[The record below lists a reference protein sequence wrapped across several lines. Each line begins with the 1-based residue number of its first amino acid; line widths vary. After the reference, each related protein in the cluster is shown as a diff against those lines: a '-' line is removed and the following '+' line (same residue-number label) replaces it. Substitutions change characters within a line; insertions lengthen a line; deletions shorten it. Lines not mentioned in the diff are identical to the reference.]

1 MIVKRTWKRRSQQL
15 KRKPKVKHLIVLK
28 LSELDNLL
36 VIRELTNE
44 TAGAAAKLL
53 NKSVKSGM
61 V

>member
-15 KRKPKVKHLIVLK
+15 KRKPKVKHLNVLK

>member
-15 KRKPKVKHLIVLK
+15 KRKPKVKHLNVLN

>member
-15 KRKPKVKHLIVLK
+15 KRKPKVKHLNVLK

-36 VIRELTNE
+36 VIREFTNE

>member
-1 MIVKRTWKRRSQQL
+1 MIVKRTWKKRSQQL
-15 KRKPKVKHLIVLK
+15 KWKPEVKHLNVLK

>member
-1 MIVKRTWKRRSQQL
+1 MIVKRTWKKRSQQL
-15 KRKPKVKHLIVLK
+15 KRKPEVKHLNVLQ